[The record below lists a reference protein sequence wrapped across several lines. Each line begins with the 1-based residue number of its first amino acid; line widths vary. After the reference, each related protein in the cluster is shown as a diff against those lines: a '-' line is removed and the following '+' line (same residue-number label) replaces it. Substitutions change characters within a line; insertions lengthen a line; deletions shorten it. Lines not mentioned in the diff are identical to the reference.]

1 MSYKDLAQRRSVRPP
16 GADESLRAFA
26 NTREYLPGEALEN
39 PKAGKMTPLV
49 EGALPDLLP
58 QISTRCRLPL
68 GRHGRRKVPEGFA
81 APGPEFSTGRPLLR
95 APDRGRGPQG
105 LMTST
110 PTLSQLGPRTLELRL
125 GPWSVRNCKV
135 PAAPPREA
143 RTLARALGP
152 LSGTWCLGQSGG
164 SIQDWT
170 GLTKD

>member
-1 MSYKDLAQRRSVRPP
+1 MSSKDSAQRRSVRPP

-110 PTLSQLGPRTLELRL
+110 PTLSQLGPRTLELRPDCTL
-125 GPWSVRNCKV
+125 GPRLQSSSCPSK
-135 PAAPPREA
+135 
-143 RTLARALGP
+143 G
-152 LSGTWCLGQSGG
+152 GKDIGQGFG
-164 SIQDWT
+164 SPVWDLVFGSEWRQHPN
-170 GLTKD
+170 

>member
-1 MSYKDLAQRRSVRPP
+1 MSSKDLAQRRSVRPP

-58 QISTRCRLPL
+58 QISTGCRLPL

-81 APGPEFSTGRPLLR
+81 APGPEFSTRRTLLR

-110 PTLSQLGPRTLELRL
+110 PTLSQLGPRTLELKL
-125 GPWSVRNCKV
+125 RNCKV

-143 RTLARALGP
+143 RTLARALVP
-152 LSGTWCLGQSGG
+152 LFGTWCLGQSGG